1 VYFTV
6 IPKVHLVAH
15 NKSFENM
22 ILQAIRVFKQL
33 QSDDF
38 ALLATIERWMRRYE
52 FVPTDRLQASSKLSP
67 KDTLY
72 SLGRLNKFKL
82 VTRRTGDRV
91 SYKLLPA
98 GSDALALKSLV
109 DNGVL
114 EAFGTPLGIGKEA
127 DIYDALAPDGTK
139 VAVKFNRLGR
149 TSFTRARSLR
159 PYSLKHDWMYISRR
173 AASREFEAL
182 QKLYPT
188 VSVPRPIALDR
199 HVVVMDLIDGT
210 ELTNAR
216 KISEAKNVLNEII
229 ENIKRTYQLGIVHAD
244 LSEHNIVIKPNRD
257 ILIIDWPQYLPAH
270 QANADEMLE
279 RDIENVLKYFKR
291 KFGVASDASQ
301 VLKYIIAG

>member
-1 VYFTV
+1 
-6 IPKVHLVAH
+6 
-15 NKSFENM
+15 M
-22 ILQAIRVFKQL
+22 
-33 QSDDF
+33 
-38 ALLATIERWMRRYE
+38 
-52 FVPTDRLQASSKLSP
+52 
-67 KDTLY
+67 
-72 SLGRLNKFKL
+72 
-82 VTRRTGDRV
+82 
-91 SYKLLPA
+91 
-98 GSDALALKSLV
+98 
-109 DNGVL
+109 L

-199 HVVVMDLIDGT
+199 HVVVMDLIDGV
-210 ELTNAR
+210 ELANVK
-216 KISEAKNVLNEII
+216 KIPGAENVLNEII

-244 LSEHNIVIKPNRD
+244 LSEHNIVIKPD
-257 ILIIDWPQYLPAH
+257 GDVLIIDWPQYLSVH
-270 QANADEMLE
+270 QARAEEMLR

-291 KFGVASDASQ
+291 KFGVVRDASQ
-301 VLKYIIAG
+301 VLKYIIAGQ

>member
-1 VYFTV
+1 
-6 IPKVHLVAH
+6 
-15 NKSFENM
+15 M

-33 QSDDF
+33 QSNDF

-52 FVPTDRLQASSKLSP
+52 FVPTDRLQASNKLSP

-82 VTRRTGDRV
+82 VTQRTGDRV

-114 EAFGTPLGIGKEA
+114 EAFGTPLGVGKEA

-149 TSFTRARSLR
+149 TSFIRARGLR

-173 AASREFEAL
+173 AAYREFEAL

-199 HVVVMDLIDGT
+199 HVVVMGLIDGV
-210 ELTNAR
+210 ELTNAK
-216 KISEAKNVLNEII
+216 KISGAEDVLNEII

-244 LSEHNIVIKPNRD
+244 LSEHNIVIKLD
-257 ILIIDWPQYLPAH
+257 GDALIIDWPQYLLAH
-270 QANADEMLE
+270 QTHAEEMLK
-279 RDIENVLKYFKR
+279 RDIQNVLKYFKR
-291 KFGVASDASQ
+291 KFGVVRDAPQ

>member
-1 VYFTV
+1 
-6 IPKVHLVAH
+6 
-15 NKSFENM
+15 M

-33 QSDDF
+33 QSNDF
-38 ALLATIERWMRRYE
+38 TLLVTIERWMRRYE
-52 FVPTDRLQASSKLSP
+52 FVPTDRLQASNKLSP

-82 VTRRTGDRV
+82 VVRRAGGRV
-91 SYKLLPA
+91 GYKLLPA
-98 GSDALALKSLV
+98 GSDALVLKSLV
-109 DNGVL
+109 DNGML

-182 QKLYPT
+182 QKLYPI

-199 HVVVMDLIDGT
+199 HVVVMDLIDGV
-210 ELTNAR
+210 ELANVK
-216 KISEAKNVLNEII
+216 KIPGAENVLNEII
-229 ENIKRTYQLGIVHAD
+229 ENIKQTYQLEIVHAD
-244 LSEHNIVIKPNRD
+244 LSEHNIVIKPD
-257 ILIIDWPQYLPAH
+257 GDVLIIDWPQYLPVH
-270 QANADEMLE
+270 QARAEEMLR

-291 KFGVASDASQ
+291 KFGVVRDASQ
-301 VLKYIIAG
+301 VLKYIIAAQ

>member
-1 VYFTV
+1 
-6 IPKVHLVAH
+6 
-15 NKSFENM
+15 M

-52 FVPTDRLQASSKLSP
+52 FVPTDRLQASNKLSP

-82 VTRRTGDRV
+82 IVRRTGERV
-91 SYKLLPA
+91 GYKLLPT

-173 AASREFEAL
+173 AAAREFEAL
-182 QKLYPT
+182 QKLYPA

-199 HVVVMDLIDGT
+199 HVVVMGLIDGV
-210 ELTNAR
+210 ELTNAK
-216 KISEAKNVLNEII
+216 KISGAKNVLNEII

-244 LSEHNIVIKPNRD
+244 LSEHNIVIKQD
-257 ILIIDWPQYLPAH
+257 GDVLIIDWPQHLSAH
-270 QANADEMLE
+270 QVNADAMLE
-279 RDIENVLKYFKR
+279 RDIKNVLKFFKR
-291 KFGVASDASQ
+291 KFGVVRDASQ
-301 VLKYIIAG
+301 VLKYIIAAQ

>member
-1 VYFTV
+1 
-6 IPKVHLVAH
+6 
-15 NKSFENM
+15 M

-33 QSDDF
+33 QSNDF

-52 FVPTDRLQASSKLSP
+52 FVPIDRLQASGKLSP

-82 VTRRTGDRV
+82 VMRRTGGRV
-91 SYKLLPA
+91 GYKLLPA
-98 GSDALALKSLV
+98 GSDALTLKSLV

-127 DIYDALAPDGTK
+127 DIYDALASDGTK
-139 VAVKFNRLGR
+139 VVVKFNRLGR

-159 PYSLKHDWMYISRR
+159 PYSLKHDWMYISRK

-188 VSVPRPIALDR
+188 VAVPRPIALDR
-199 HVVVMDLIDGT
+199 HVVVMGLIDGV
-210 ELTNAR
+210 ELTNAK
-216 KISEAKNVLNEII
+216 KISRAKNVLNEII

-244 LSEHNIVIKPNRD
+244 LSEHNIVIKLNGD
-257 ILIIDWPQYLPAH
+257 VLIIDWPQYLPAY
-270 QANADEMLE
+270 QAHADEMLR

-291 KFGVASDASQ
+291 KFGVVRDASQ
-301 VLKYIIAG
+301 VLKYIIAS

>member
-1 VYFTV
+1 
-6 IPKVHLVAH
+6 
-15 NKSFENM
+15 M
-22 ILQAIRVFKQL
+22 ILQAIQVFKQL
-33 QSDDF
+33 QSNDF
-38 ALLATIERWMRRYE
+38 TLLATIERWMRRYE

-82 VTRRTGDRV
+82 VTRQAGGRV
-91 SYKLLPA
+91 GFKLLPA

-109 DNGVL
+109 DDGVL
-114 EAFGTPLGIGKEA
+114 AAFGTPLGIGKEA

-182 QKLYPT
+182 QKLYPA

-199 HVVVMDLIDGT
+199 HVVVMSLIDGA
-210 ELTNAR
+210 ELTNAK
-216 KISEAKNVLNEII
+216 KISGAENVLNEII

-244 LSEHNIVIKPNRD
+244 LSEHNIVIKLNGD
-257 ILIIDWPQYLPAH
+257 VLIIDWPQYLSVH
-270 QANADEMLE
+270 QTRAEEMLE

-291 KFGVASDASQ
+291 KFSVVRDAPH

>member
-1 VYFTV
+1 V
-6 IPKVHLVAH
+6 
-15 NKSFENM
+15 
-22 ILQAIRVFKQL
+22 
-33 QSDDF
+33 
-38 ALLATIERWMRRYE
+38 
-52 FVPTDRLQASSKLSP
+52 
-67 KDTLY
+67 
-72 SLGRLNKFKL
+72 G
-82 VTRRTGDRV
+82 
-91 SYKLLPA
+91 YKLLPA

-149 TSFTRARSLR
+149 TSFIRARSLR

-257 ILIIDWPQYLPAH
+257 ILIIDWPQHLSAH